1 MPILC
6 LVLETNQ
13 TVYKADFA
21 PSERERQIPDIY
33 LKKFTI
39 IIPAYNEEKRISPVL
54 NDICRFITENKLPWD
69 VIVAIDGND
78 TTYDIAVSFAETYD
92 FISIDRSHE
101 RRGKG
106 GAIKRVLPKIDGEF
120 TILMDADNSIGFLD
134 IAEVVQQL
142 EKSDAVIL
150 SRYTE
155 KSSIPLLRRF
165 LSRGF
170 NIIVRSITG
179 LNVSDTQSGYKLFRS
194 YLFVSAMR
202 RVTVTNASYDV
213 ALLYHIKKL
222 GGRITETPAEYTHAD
237 DGKLNPLS
245 MAMSFGIS
253 LVAFRIR
260 NSPLYAH
267 VPQFLIKLYRRK
279 FKWL

>member
-1 MPILC
+1 M
-6 LVLETNQ
+6 ETNR
-13 TVYKADFA
+13 TVHRTDFTT
-21 PSERERQIPDIY
+21 SEKKKQIPGIY
-33 LKKFTI
+33 LKKFSI

-54 NDICRFITENKLPWD
+54 NDICRFITENKLPGQ

-92 FISIDRSHE
+92 FISIDRS
-101 RRGKG
+101 RGRSGKG

-120 TILMDADNSIGFLD
+120 TILMDADNSIGFHD
-134 IAEVVQQL
+134 IVEGVQRL
-142 EKSDAVIL
+142 ENGDAVIL
-150 SRYTE
+150 SRYTR
-155 KSSIPLLRRF
+155 KNGIPLLRRF

-170 NIIVRSITG
+170 NIVVRSITG

-194 YLFVSAMR
+194 DLFVNAMR
-202 RVTVTNASYDV
+202 KVTVTNASYDV

-222 GGRITETPAEYTHAD
+222 GGRITETPAEYTHSD
-237 DGKLNPLS
+237 NGKLNPLS

-267 VPQFLIKLYRRK
+267 VPRFLVDLYHKK
-279 FKWL
+279 FRWI

>member
-1 MPILC
+1 M
-6 LVLETNQ
+6 ETYT
-13 TVYKADFA
+13 TVQEVNAAFSRNEKRL
-21 PSERERQIPDIY
+21 PEIY
-33 LKKFTI
+33 LKRFTI

-54 NDICRFITENKLPWD
+54 NDICRFITENKLPWQ

-101 RRGKG
+101 RSGKG
-106 GAIKRVLPKIDGEF
+106 GAIKRVLPRIDGEF

-134 IAEVVQQL
+134 IVEGVQQL

-150 SRYTE
+150 SRYTG
-155 KSSIPLLRRF
+155 KNSIPLLRRF

-179 LNVSDTQSGYKLFRS
+179 LSVMDTQSGYKLFRS
-194 YLFVSAMR
+194 DFFVGAMR

-213 ALLYHIKKL
+213 ALLYYIKKM

-237 DGKLNPLS
+237 NGKLNPLS

-253 LVAFRIR
+253 LAAFRIR
-260 NSPLYAH
+260 NSPLYSH

-279 FKWL
+279 FRWL